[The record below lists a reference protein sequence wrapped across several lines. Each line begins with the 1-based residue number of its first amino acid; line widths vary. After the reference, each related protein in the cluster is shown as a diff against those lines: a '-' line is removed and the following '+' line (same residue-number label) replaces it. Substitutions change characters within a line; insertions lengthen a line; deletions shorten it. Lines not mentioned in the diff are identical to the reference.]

1 MAFRHFQVDGCRQ
14 SWQSIEKYENS
25 CSKVLQPVSRVY
37 LCLICFFSACS
48 LLQYF
53 WKSIQPL
60 FGNEVISEV
69 EVIFGITRSLENS
82 VLYNHLI
89 LLSKRYIFSCKF
101 KITIPLKAVFLTK
114 VKALY
119 ETERRKAKESNKL
132 SIHYKK
138 KWNELLTGES

>member
-1 MAFRHFQVDGCRQ
+1 MPYLFFQ
-14 SWQSIEKYENS
+14 
-25 CSKVLQPVSRVY
+25 
-37 LCLICFFSACS
+37 CS
-48 LLQYF
+48 LVQYF

-119 ETERRKAKESNKL
+119 ETERRIAKESNKL

-138 KWNELLTGES
+138 KWNKLLTGES